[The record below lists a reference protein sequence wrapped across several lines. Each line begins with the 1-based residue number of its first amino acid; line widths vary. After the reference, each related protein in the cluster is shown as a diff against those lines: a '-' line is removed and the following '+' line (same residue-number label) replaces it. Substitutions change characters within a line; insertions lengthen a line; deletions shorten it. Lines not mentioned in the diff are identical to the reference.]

1 MIFFLWVGHALFFRY
16 VGDKETAINSFSSGA
31 VDIVDSRY
39 DADESDYAGVEANLV
54 FTKSLIE
61 QEMAINMLHPIIGTG
76 ELTPLGTAEAARY
89 IRKAISHIVPREYIV
104 NEILGGLGLQ
114 GVSPMPDGCIGF
126 DKTLQPYSYDI
137 ELARQLME
145 QAGYNLE
152 YETTTET
159 STETTPTETTPT
171 ETTPTE
177 TTPTETTP
185 TETTPT
191 ETTPTE
197 TTPTETTPTETT
209 PTETTPTD
217 TTSPTDTSPNT
228 SSTFPLGSR
237 WAFSVLLL
245 SLLSLSMVYIQ
256 RKK

>member
-145 QAGYNLE
+145 QAGFKEGY
-152 YETTTET
+152 T
-159 STETTPTETTPT
+159 STNTNTTPTGTENAAITELVFLSFVGLTT
-171 ETTPTE
+171 
-177 TTPTETTP
+177 
-185 TETTPT
+185 
-191 ETTPTE
+191 
-197 TTPTETTPTETT
+197 
-209 PTETTPTD
+209 
-217 TTSPTDTSPNT
+217 
-228 SSTFPLGSR
+228 
-237 WAFSVLLL
+237 L
-245 SLLSLSMVYIQ
+245 SLLN
-256 RKK
+256 RKRIKRH